1 MNKVFFYIIVFLI
14 IVTILL
20 SGCTKIPKNQEN
32 TTTKSDLEI
41 YNAVDNSVNNFL
53 AQKNQTNKSK
63 NLYDAVD
70 SSVEQFLKK

>member
-1 MNKVFFYIIVFLI
+1 MSKLFFYIIGLLI
-14 IVTILL
+14 FGAILF

-53 AQKNQTNKSK
+53 VKKNQTN

-70 SSVEQFLKK
+70 TSVEQFLKK